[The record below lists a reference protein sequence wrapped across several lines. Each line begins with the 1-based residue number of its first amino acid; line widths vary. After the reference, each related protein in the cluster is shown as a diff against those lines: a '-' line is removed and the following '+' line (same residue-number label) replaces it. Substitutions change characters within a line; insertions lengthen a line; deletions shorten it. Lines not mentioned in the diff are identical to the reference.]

1 MLRIIHLFFV
11 ALIVLP
17 SGYVFADSS
26 KISKDPV
33 EIVAGGKIY
42 PSLHAYKLQQLQDD
56 LGVVLSLG
64 QLREFSRE
72 EISAV
77 IREIQTQPPVMARL
91 PAADARI
98 TQIEETLKNY
108 NAQHRDEP
116 PLRVDPVKVKTI
128 IIKPSSQDRL
138 PDVQKTDER

>member
-1 MLRIIHLFFV
+1 MLRIISLFFV
-11 ALIVLP
+11 AFTILP
-17 SGYVFADSS
+17 SGYVLAGSAKTS
-26 KISKDPV
+26 QDPV
-33 EIVAGGKIY
+33 EIVAGGKSY
-42 PSLHAYKLQQLQDD
+42 PSLHAYKLQRLKDD
-56 LGVVLSLG
+56 LRGVLSPA
-64 QLREFSRE
+64 QLREFSAE

-77 IREIQTQPPVMARL
+77 IREIKTQPPVMARL